1 MSHTLH
7 LRDLTKRFG
16 STVAISPLTLS
27 FPGGR
32 FTSLLGPSGCGKS
45 TLLRLITGLERPSGG
60 RIFVDDTEITD
71 VPPVHRKIGMVFQQ
85 YALFPNLTVAE
96 NVLYGLHGKDTSGAP
111 LWPTEA
117 RRERMREMLALVGLE
132 SFAERRPHELSGG
145 QQQRVAIARALAP
158 NPSILL
164 LDEPLSA
171 LDTWSR
177 TAIGEELR
185 EIQRKSG
192 VTTLMVTHDRTEAL
206 TLSDYV
212 AVLHDGKLEDFGTP
226 DELYGHPKSAFSAT
240 FVGDM
245 NLLTLPTSNGT
256 VGIRYADVKLSE
268 PTEQT
273 ISAPE
278 SFVGKVQRL
287 EFRGDMLR
295 AHVLLND
302 FKTTVTADVVRVEHP
317 WLSEGA
323 LLVVRLPEARW
334 CRW

>member
-1 MSHTLH
+1 
-7 LRDLTKRFG
+7 
-16 STVAISPLTLS
+16 
-27 FPGGR
+27 
-32 FTSLLGPSGCGKS
+32 
-45 TLLRLITGLERPSGG
+45 
-60 RIFVDDTEITD
+60 
-71 VPPVHRKIGMVFQQ
+71 
-85 YALFPNLTVAE
+85 
-96 NVLYGLHGKDTSGAP
+96 
-111 LWPTEA
+111 
-117 RRERMREMLALVGLE
+117 
-132 SFAERRPHELSGG
+132 
-145 QQQRVAIARALAP
+145 
-158 NPSILL
+158 
-164 LDEPLSA
+164 
-171 LDTWSR
+171 
-177 TAIGEELR
+177 
-185 EIQRKSG
+185 
-192 VTTLMVTHDRTEAL
+192 MVTHDRTEAL

-226 DELYGHPKSAFSAT
+226 DELYEHPKSAFSAT

>member
-7 LRDLTKRFG
+7 LRELTKSFG
-16 STVAISPLTLS
+16 NTLALAPLTLS
-27 FPGGR
+27 FPGGC
-32 FTSLLGPSGCGKS
+32 FTSILGPSGCGKS
-45 TLLRLITGLERPSGG
+45 TLLRLIAGLECPSNG
-60 RIFVDDTEITD
+60 RIFLDDTDITD
-71 VPPVHRKIGMVFQQ
+71 IPPVRRRIGMVFQQ

-96 NVLYGLHGKDTSGAP
+96 NVLYGLHGKDAQGCSIWTP
-111 LWPTEA
+111 KT
-117 RRERMREMLALVGLE
+117 RHERMESMLSLVGLE
-132 SFAERRPHELSGG
+132 AFSNRKPHELSGG

-171 LDTWSR
+171 LDAWSR

-185 EIQRKSG
+185 DIQRKSG

-226 DELYGHPKSAFSAT
+226 NTLYEHPKSAFSAT

-245 NLLTLPTSNGT
+245 NLLTLPDSNGPF
-256 VGIRYADVKLSE
+256 GIRYADVKLAE
-268 PTEQT
+268 PTERT
-273 ISAPE
+273 LSDPTC
-278 SFVGKVQRL
+278 FVGKVTRL

-302 FKTTVTADVVRVEHP
+302 FTTQLTADVVRVEHP
-317 WLSEGA
+317 WLTENA
-323 LLVVRLPEARW
+323 LVAVRLPQNRW

>member
-1 MSHTLH
+1 M
-7 LRDLTKRFG
+7 
-16 STVAISPLTLS
+16 
-27 FPGGR
+27 
-32 FTSLLGPSGCGKS
+32 
-45 TLLRLITGLERPSGG
+45 
-60 RIFVDDTEITD
+60 
-71 VPPVHRKIGMVFQQ
+71 
-85 YALFPNLTVAE
+85 
-96 NVLYGLHGKDTSGAP
+96 
-111 LWPTEA
+111 
-117 RRERMREMLALVGLE
+117 
-132 SFAERRPHELSGG
+132 
-145 QQQRVAIARALAP
+145 AIARALAP

-171 LDTWSR
+171 LDAWSR
-177 TAIGEELR
+177 TASGEELR

-226 DELYGHPKSAFSAT
+226 DELYEHPKSAFSAT